1 MKIGFTGSRNGTT
14 DHQRTRVKKLSH
26 DDHMHWHA
34 RRFHVVGHVL
44 CARAITVVNRDQ
56 SVAGR
61 GELAV
66 GDQARSATE
75 FPIWFD
81 DEGWVSFRA
90 AHCSPARSETPSP
103 PEITPVIWK
112 PDSSIAVSR
121 MVASWS

>member
-14 DHQRTRVKKLSH
+14 DHQRTRVRKLSH

-75 FPIWFD
+75 FAIWFD
-81 DEGWVSFRA
+81 VDGWGIVSSGPLLPGTIGA
-90 AHCSPARSETPSP
+90 ALAARDQPSNLET
-103 PEITPVIWK
+103 
-112 PDSSIAVSR
+112 
-121 MVASWS
+121 